1 MRARGVVEENTFNTP
16 GRTSRFGDEATTFR
30 VWGYGMYKNFW
41 YACGQS
47 TSITKEPKRVK
58 ILGQNLVAY
67 RTEAGEPVVMSDL
80 CIHRGGSLSNGSLE
94 GDDLRCPYHGWKFTT
109 EGQCNEIPSNGKD
122 KPVPRRARVDAYP
135 SADKYGFTWAFL
147 GDLPE
152 SERPALPEFPEWDES
167 FKPVYGEFTWNANF
181 RRVVENSLDPAHASW
196 VHKDSFGNKQDPEVP
211 EFEIKTSELGGGAHM
226 TLISPKLKGLWGR
239 KRKVRNEVHLYNGY
253 LMPNVTI
260 VNMVIGKLQTRLYN
274 IAVPVD
280 EETTIT
286 YWVVLRDFFKS
297 SLFDGDTHRRTMNI
311 FYEDAPVVENQRPE
325 LIPEEISAELHVRAD
340 RIQIAYRK
348 MCQAIEAK
356 GWGIDLDQY
365 RTLEGKKATI
375 IPCPARRKEKEQGTW
390 VFPEVPM
397 SSVKDKAKAAAN
409 EPAWKIEGTEEGTR
423 KELN

>member
-1 MRARGVVEENTFNTP
+1 
-16 GRTSRFGDEATTFR
+16 
-30 VWGYGMYKNFW
+30 MYKNFW
-41 YACGQS
+41 YTCGPS
-47 TSITKEPKRVK
+47 TTITHKPKRLK

-67 RTEAGEPVVMSDL
+67 RKDTGEAVVMSDL
-80 CIHRGGSLSNGSLE
+80 CIHRGGSLAMGWVEDNC
-94 GDDLRCPYHGWKFTT
+94 LRCPYHGWKFKDDGT
-109 EGQCNEIPSNGKD
+109 CVEIPSLAKD
-122 KPVPRRARVDAYP
+122 KSIPRKARVDAYP
-135 SADKYGFTWAFL
+135 SAEKYGLVWVFL
-147 GDLPE
+147 GDLPQE
-152 SERPALPEFPEWDES
+152 ERPPIPDFPGWDGEN
-167 FKPVYGEFTWNANF
+167 FRATYGEFTWNANF

-239 KRKVRNEVHLYNGY
+239 KREVRNEVHLYNGY

-260 VNMVIGKLQTRLYN
+260 VNMAFGKMRTRIYN

-286 YWVVLRDFFKS
+286 HWVVLRDFLKS
-297 SLFDGDTHRRTMNI
+297 PLFDGDTRRRTMKI

-390 VFPEVPM
+390 VYSEVPM
-397 SSVKDKAKAAAN
+397 SSVKDKARAAAN